1 MLNLIWSKHSIIA
14 RLLARLEADRD
25 EPDRD
30 PLGRL
35 EVDLRRPCVE
45 LFRTGRLL
53 ELAPVAGAPP
63 SDAAGRGGLA
73 DAFKGFGG
81 KLELARPTLGSCLIG
96 SP

>member
-1 MLNLIWSKHSIIA
+1 MLRLIWSKHSRIA

-35 EVDLRRPCVE
+35 EFDVGRPYAA
-45 LFRTGRLL
+45 LFRTGPML

-63 SDAAGRGGLA
+63 SDAASRGGLA
-73 DAFKGFGG
+73 GVFKG
-81 KLELARPTLGSCLIG
+81 LAVSLSLHVLLWARA
-96 SP
+96 